1 MLPQSSVDELP
12 NTEQPVATKQLVA
25 AAPTSDPMSS
35 IMKRLDEI
43 ETQLKA
49 VVSSKKWDRSS
60 KLPESRQR
68 FQNRSTDQSQA
79 QSTRAVVCFWSIT
92 LLEDVQFV
100 GGQREGGKQPF
111 NAVNEA
117 TNKNTDSQDAIPTVS
132 YSVTMDYHLQGT
144 IKGVPARFLVDTG
157 ATMSILN
164 KNIWDRLN
172 QHNDS
177 QPLTAITDKKS

>member
-1 MLPQSSVDELP
+1 M
-12 NTEQPVATKQLVA
+12 
-25 AAPTSDPMSS
+25 
-35 IMKRLDEI
+35 
-43 ETQLKA
+43 
-49 VVSSKKWDRSS
+49 
-60 KLPESRQR
+60 
-68 FQNRSTDQSQA
+68 
-79 QSTRAVVCFWSIT
+79 
-92 LLEDVQFV
+92 LEDVQFV

-111 NAVNEA
+111 NAINEA

-132 YSVTMDYHLQGT
+132 HSVTMDYHYHLQGT